1 MDVDQMRQ
9 LEPKLAQFLNRF
21 SDCFA
26 RKDTRSHLGVYV
38 RGQLSDLPEKSVE
51 PIALNADVA
60 PRTLQEFLSQHRW
73 QEDRLRDRLE
83 HLVAAE
89 HQGPHTIG
97 VIDETSDPKKGDKTP
112 GVQKQ
117 WCGRLGKTE
126 NCLVTVHLGL
136 ARGDFH
142 CLLDG
147 ELFLPESWDADR
159 DRCRE
164 AGIPDTMTYRPKWK
178 IALELYDRAKG
189 NGLRFDWLTFDEGYG
204 SKPELLR
211 DLATRQQRYV
221 AEVPCSLVG
230 WLDPPRVVTR
240 PYHKNRRGRGR
251 KVPRLASGSPRAR
264 RVDELLKDP
273 RLRDQPWRRFRVKD
287 GAKGPMV
294 WECKHV
300 MLTVKGADG
309 LPGARLHL
317 VVARNVLEPDELKF
331 FVSNALPETS
341 VGTLL
346 LVAFSRWRV
355 ERCFEDHKSEIG
367 LDQYEGRRYLGLKR
381 HLILSAVSY
390 LFLARVRQEW
400 VKKKSGADGL
410 PTAHGDVRSGPILG
424 VAVTPSEGEG
434 AGESGEEDHLGAAP
448 QRPGS
453 QEPHQDD
460 PAKTART
467 RHQAHRTGKVLL
479 GHNLA
484 L

>member
-1 MDVDQMRQ
+1 MDTNQIRR
-9 LEPKLAQFLNRF
+9 LEPKLVQFLSHFDNGF
-21 SDCFA
+21 G
-26 RKDTRSHLGVYV
+26 RKDTRAHLGVYV
-38 RGQLSDLPEKSVE
+38 RGQLSELPEKSVE
-51 PIALNADVA
+51 PIALEADVA
-60 PRTLQEFLSQHRW
+60 PRTLQEFLSQLKW
-73 QEDRLRDRLE
+73 EEDWVRDRLQR
-83 HLVAAE
+83 LVAAE

-97 VIDETSDPKKGDKTP
+97 LFDETGDPKKGDKTP

-126 NCLVTVHLGL
+126 NCVVTVHLGL

-164 AGIPDTMTYRPKWK
+164 AGIPDDMVYRPKWK
-178 IALELYDRAKG
+178 IALELYDRAIA

-204 SKPELLR
+204 GKPELLR
-211 DLATRQQRYV
+211 ALATRTQRYV
-221 AEVPCSLVG
+221 AEVPRSFAG

-251 KVPRLASGSPRAR
+251 KVPRLASGTRPAQ
-264 RVDELLKDP
+264 RVDELLDAP
-273 RLRDQPWRRFRVKD
+273 RLRDQPWQRFRVKD
-287 GAKGPMV
+287 GQKGPMV

-309 LPGARLHL
+309 LPGETLHL
-317 VVARNVLEPDELKF
+317 LVARDVLDPDEVKF
-331 FVSNALPETS
+331 FVSNAPPGTG

-355 ERCFEDHKSEIG
+355 ERCFEDQKSEIG

-390 LFLARVRQEW
+390 LFLARVREELRGE
-400 VKKKSGADGL
+400 KPGADGL
-410 PTAHGDVRSGPILG
+410 PAAHGGGRAGAMLG
-424 VAVTPSEGEG
+424 VVVAPVEGEATCEG
-434 AGESGEEDHLGAAP
+434 SEEDHLGAASEC
-448 QRPGS
+448 PGS
-453 QEPHQDD
+453 QEPREAD
-460 PAKTART
+460 PAKAART
-467 RHQAHRTGKVLL
+467 RHQAHRTETVPM
-479 GHNLA
+479 GHDLA